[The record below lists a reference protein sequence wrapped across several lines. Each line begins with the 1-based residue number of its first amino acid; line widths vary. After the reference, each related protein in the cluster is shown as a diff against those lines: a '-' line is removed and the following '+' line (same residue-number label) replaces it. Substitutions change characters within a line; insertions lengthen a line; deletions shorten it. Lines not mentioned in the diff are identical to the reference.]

1 MSFQWLSAALVRGL
15 GLVGVASILGGLV
28 LDLLILPVQVE
39 ELAVVRMR
47 LRRWI
52 TVCLVAVLLT
62 SAAEFLVRMQ
72 EMGRPPLGGT
82 MAAVP
87 VVLMHTHFGTIW
99 IVRCVALALA
109 VLLSLARATALRAL
123 CLLLTLGI
131 ALTVSLTSHAADW
144 GDLAP
149 SVAVDWA
156 HMVAAAA
163 WTGGLIGLIIIL
175 CRRGHVWPPDLLGG
189 VGRRFAR
196 LAGPCLLIVVLTGT
210 YGAWAQLGA
219 VSRLWTSAYGRVL
232 LVKLLAVVALVG
244 FGAVNRWCFVAR
256 LQPDRVG
263 HSFGSRVV
271 RVMRLVLVGRTRLAR
286 SELAARF
293 TTYLAWE
300 TLIALIVFACTGVLS
315 ESTPGR
321 HTPPPQRISKPHLGI
336 KERRQS
342 NDTSSGWNFTPPPG
356 DEGRGRTVFVQL
368 ECFTCHT
375 VQGEAV
381 PAPSQPGPDLTDIGS
396 RHPGYVVESIMHP
409 NAMIVDGPGYTDADG
424 RSIMPDYRD
433 KLTVSALID
442 LVAYLRSLD
451 GTRGPLTPS
460 DTPPTQ

>member
-28 LDLLILPVQVE
+28 LDLLIPVQGE
-39 ELAVVRMR
+39 EQLASACVCAAVGSQ
-47 LRRWI
+47 
-52 TVCLVAVLLT
+52 CLVAVLPP
-62 SAAEFLVRMQ
+62 AAEFSRADARN
-72 EMGRPPLGGT
+72 ESPTAGRYYGRCSRRAHAHAFWDDMDGALRRTGSGG
-82 MAAVP
+82 V
-87 VVLMHTHFGTIW
+87 
-99 IVRCVALALA
+99 
-109 VLLSLARATALRAL
+109 LSLTRATVLRAL

-156 HMVAAAA
+156 HMVAASA

-175 CRRGHVWPPDLLGG
+175 CRRGLVWPPDLLGG

-244 FGAVNRWCFVAR
+244 FGAVNRWCLSHACS
-256 LQPDRVG
+256 PT
-263 HSFGSRVV
+263 GSAMALARVV

-293 TTYLAWE
+293 TTYPAWE
-300 TLIALIVFACTGVLS
+300 TLIALIVFACTGVPS
-315 ESTPGR
+315 ESTPGAIPR
-321 HTPPPQRISKPHLGI
+321 RLSASRSPTWGSR
-336 KERRQS
+336 ERRQS
-342 NDTSSGWNFTPPPG
+342 TTRRAAGTLRHRQATKDGDGQSSCS
-356 DEGRGRTVFVQL
+356 

-375 VQGEAV
+375 VG
-381 PAPSQPGPDLTDIGS
+381 
-396 RHPGYVVESIMHP
+396 
-409 NAMIVDGPGYTDADG
+409 
-424 RSIMPDYRD
+424 
-433 KLTVSALID
+433 
-442 LVAYLRSLD
+442 
-451 GTRGPLTPS
+451 
-460 DTPPTQ
+460 